1 MLCFLVLHLIHVL
14 CLKHTV
20 DILALPTNFHNKS
33 HPQSILKKKVREKK
47 IENINFIYLLSFD
60 SLDDEPT
67 RTHTEL
73 TTVDVKRLAS
83 SSTNLQQDSLSFE
96 IENINPIPS
105 SQLSPSSAV
114 RSIFTNLLQQHVPA
128 SSSSS
133 SSNIRKQKRTK
144 GKYGEEITLSNRLNE
159 LKEKAAISNSKKRPI
174 KSTKQINSTSIIDDD
189 NDLETT
195 TRKKRKN
202 FKEKTKFITSSQ
214 ATRAVATLNTTTPCQ
229 EDSNQNN
236 DILSAES
243 QP

>member
-1 MLCFLVLHLIHVL
+1 MS
-14 CLKHTV
+14 KTYGRYSRSSNE
-20 DILALPTNFHNKS
+20 LPQQITSTIDFEKES
-33 HPQSILKKKVREKK
+33 KRKK
-47 IENINFIYLLSFD
+47 IEIINFIYLLSFD
-60 SLDDEPT
+60 SLYDEPT
-67 RTHTEL
+67 RTHTQL
-73 TTVDVKRLAS
+73 TTADVKRLAS

-133 SSNIRKQKRTK
+133 SSSLNIRKQKRTK
-144 GKYGEEITLSNRLNE
+144 GKYGEEITSSNRLNE

-202 FKEKTKFITSSQ
+202 FKEKTEFITSSQ
-214 ATRAVATLNTTTPCQ
+214 ATRAIATLNTTTPCQ

-236 DILSAES
+236 DILSAQS